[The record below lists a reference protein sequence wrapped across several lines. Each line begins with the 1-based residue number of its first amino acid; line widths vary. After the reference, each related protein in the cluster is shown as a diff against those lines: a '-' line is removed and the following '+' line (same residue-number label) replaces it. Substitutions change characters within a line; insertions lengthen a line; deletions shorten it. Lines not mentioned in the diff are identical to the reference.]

1 MSRLAGG
8 AICGI
13 AAGLVAGIGAR
24 VAMRMVADGVPDPI
38 RSLPMFT
45 AEGTALILVS
55 LAFAGAP
62 FGALFALA
70 HDRLPGP
77 NRARGLLFGVALLVL
92 FGPLFFTLAREEF
105 LSYQRM
111 VLFAFLFPLF
121 GIMAELVFAPSQRL
135 ARALWGSARVS
146 LVLIALAGGALLVV
160 GGIAPAIVQAVQTH
174 GALALAYALP
184 WLAAAVLVALA
195 LRSSVSP
202 GPAGALTGLS
212 GETRVR

>member
-1 MSRLAGG
+1 MLRLAGG

-13 AAGLVAGIGAR
+13 AAGVVTGIGAR
-24 VAMRMVADGVPDPI
+24 FAMRLVADGVPDPI

-45 AEGTALILVS
+45 AEGSAMVVISVAL
-55 LAFAGAP
+55 AGAP

-77 NRARGLLFGVALLVL
+77 NRARGLFFGVALLVM

-121 GIMAELVFAPSQRL
+121 GVAAGLAFEPGQRL
-135 ARALWGSARVS
+135 ARGLWGSARMA
-146 LVLIALAGGALLVV
+146 LVLIALGGGALLVV

-184 WLAAAVLVALA
+184 WLAVGGLVGWV
-195 LRSSVSP
+195 LRSRVSP
-202 GPAGALTGLS
+202 AQL
-212 GETRVR
+212 VRSPD